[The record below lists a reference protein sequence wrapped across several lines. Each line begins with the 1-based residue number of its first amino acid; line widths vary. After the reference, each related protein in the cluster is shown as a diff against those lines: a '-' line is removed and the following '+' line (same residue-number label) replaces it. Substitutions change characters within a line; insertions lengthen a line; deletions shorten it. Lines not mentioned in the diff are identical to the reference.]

1 MKLHRCTG
9 IFLVSSFCSFGF
21 AQVPSDTSYDC
32 LIEPSVSVDLGS
44 AVRGIATAINI
55 ERGDRVSQGDS
66 LVELD
71 SRVEQATVALAL
83 AKSEN
88 TAELKS
94 TEESMQLA
102 KKRLV
107 RFRGLYESNNVSKQQ
122 LEDAESEAVIAEMN
136 WHRARENQISA
147 ELELDEAKAVLA
159 LRTITSPV
167 SGVVVERLISSG
179 ELVTED
185 DPVLRLASLNPLHV
199 ELILPASEF
208 GKVRPDS
215 VAKVYPEMP
224 AGTEFVGRVDIVDA
238 LIDAASGTFG
248 VRVALPNPDYIVP
261 AGLSCHVD
269 FQANENIA
277 ADAHSNLNHS
287 DDAIDQESDV
297 FEVIAA
303 GEQV

>member
-1 MKLHRCTG
+1 MKLHRYVG
-9 IFLVSSFCSFGF
+9 LLLVGSFCSVGF
-21 AQVPSDTSYDC
+21 AQVSSNANYDC
-32 LIEPSVSVDLGS
+32 LIEPSISVDLGS

-55 ERGDRVSQGDS
+55 ERGDRVMQGDA

-88 TAELKS
+88 TAELES
-94 TEESMQLA
+94 RRESMDLA

-107 RFRGLYESNNVSKQQ
+107 RFRGLFESNNVSKQQ

-136 WHRARENQISA
+136 WYRARENQISA
-147 ELELDEAKAVLA
+147 ELELDEAEAILA
-159 LRTITSPV
+159 LKTITSPL
-167 SGVVVERLISSG
+167 SGVVVDRLVSSG

-185 DPVLRLASLNPLHV
+185 DPILRLASLDPLHV

-208 GKVRPDS
+208 GQIKPGS
-215 VAKVYPEMP
+215 LAKIYPEMP
-224 AGTEFVGRVDIVDA
+224 VGSEFIGRVDIVDA

-248 VRVALPNPDYIVP
+248 VRVELANPDYVVP
-261 AGLSCHVD
+261 AGLSCSVD
-269 FQANENIA
+269 FQLNENVAVDA
-277 ADAHSNLNHS
+277 AVNSQGIEGPIDREARGSDA
-287 DDAIDQESDV
+287 DFD
-297 FEVIAA
+297 